1 MFPLVHF
8 IKRMANTQ
16 HIWQNIVAMARDRK
30 GNSRGQLTVGNVGT
44 GVMAVVSR
52 QRTNDQDNQLS

>member
-1 MFPLVHF
+1 
-8 IKRMANTQ
+8 MANTQ